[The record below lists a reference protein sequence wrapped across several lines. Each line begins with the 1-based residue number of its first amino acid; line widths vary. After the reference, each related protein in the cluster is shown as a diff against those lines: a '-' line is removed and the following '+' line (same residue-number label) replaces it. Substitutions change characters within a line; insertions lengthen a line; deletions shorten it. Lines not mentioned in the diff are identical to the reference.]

1 MTTKHNLT
9 FRSGRTRDRIVD
21 YLAKHPGAT
30 SETIAEALGIT
41 YAASASALSNMFG
54 AGLVSRR
61 RTGRSFAYML
71 KAEEAPQPKLK
82 LVAPEDLGQLT
93 LPIPGNVIAVPN
105 PDVSVLERRLAELEA
120 FKAEAIAKHPDL
132 LPLDYEAYRP
142 ALAAFYGAA
151 GWGNVAEDIV
161 NGHPLTAAERNRIDG
176 LIAAAKLFPQEAR

>member
-1 MTTKHNLT
+1 
-9 FRSGRTRDRIVD
+9 
-21 YLAKHPGAT
+21 
-30 SETIAEALGIT
+30 
-41 YAASASALSNMFG
+41 
-54 AGLVSRR
+54 
-61 RTGRSFAYML
+61 ML